1 MNRTKDERVEIV
13 IDPGNYEEMLVIDM
27 PAVSLVNAAGS
38 DSSLEITNKG
48 VDIGENV
55 VRVTSYYGHGYNYYS
70 MNSGCKYDEEL
81 LAVNKENGSYTKR
94 ILVRVLQ
101 TVLTGI
107 QQ

>member
-1 MNRTKDERVEIV
+1 
-13 IDPGNYEEMLVIDM
+13 M

-81 LAVNKENGSYTKR
+81 LAVNKENGSYTKKNP
-94 ILVRVLQ
+94 VRVLQ